1 MTATQDIRSAFA
13 SKRAAHMKHVFTWTG
28 LREFARKLDRARVVY
43 GVCGKLAEWRLFC
56 RCFVRSPDSLNAC
69 QIAFVTV

>member
-43 GVCGKLAEWRLFC
+43 GVCGK
-56 RCFVRSPDSLNAC
+56 
-69 QIAFVTV
+69 